1 VSLDWK
7 ALFRPRPPVLPRSSS
22 AGGRGR
28 VVRDPAGDARCGID
42 RTKLGGTKL
51 DGPRPPRA
59 AIDCLASALRA
70 EQVATNDL
78 AAARENVRDCLSAAR
93 RDGSSYSSVAAA
105 LVRPKST
112 ISETLV
118 ARRRMASSLA
128 CRAHEARKRSK
139 T

>member
-1 VSLDWK
+1 MSLGWK
-7 ALFRPRPPVLPRSSS
+7 ALFRPRPSVLPRSSS
-22 AGGRGR
+22 VGGRGR
-28 VVRDPAGDARCGID
+28 VHDAARCDID
-42 RTKLGGTKL
+42 RPILGGAKL

-118 ARRRMASSLA
+118 ARRRMASNLA

-139 T
+139 R